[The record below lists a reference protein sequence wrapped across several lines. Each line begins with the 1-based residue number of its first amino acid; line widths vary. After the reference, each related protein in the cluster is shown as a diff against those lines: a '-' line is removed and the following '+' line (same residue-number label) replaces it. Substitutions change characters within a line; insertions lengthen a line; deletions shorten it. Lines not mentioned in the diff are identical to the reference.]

1 MMIETERE
9 KEVIKLKTNKIMI
22 IWNLYIW
29 KKKYIES
36 DEW

>member
-9 KEVIKLKTNKIMI
+9 KEAIKLKTNKIMI

-29 KKKYIES
+29 KKEYIES